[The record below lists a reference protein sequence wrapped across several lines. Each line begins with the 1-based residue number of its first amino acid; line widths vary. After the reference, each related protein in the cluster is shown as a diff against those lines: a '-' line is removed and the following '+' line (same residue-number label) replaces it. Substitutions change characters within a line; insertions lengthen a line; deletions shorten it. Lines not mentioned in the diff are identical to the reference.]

1 MKRLKTAIIAVIS
14 AFALCSCT
22 AAISKPNTETA
33 ADTTISKTEV
43 TEASPEDGSET
54 PAEDAA
60 SNDNSTDA
68 PESADNSD
76 SGEDD
81 IAEVP
86 SEGLDFSS
94 AEALLASMTDEQK
107 VGQIILGRFP
117 SEGAVSTM
125 QTYHLGGYTLYAS
138 DFQNEFPDT
147 MAEKTAKIQAAA
159 DIPAFLAT
167 DEEGGTVVR
176 VSKFPQYR
184 LSPFT
189 SQIVLAR
196 DGEDAVRDEN
206 IEKAELLLSLGIN
219 FNLAPVAD
227 ITENHSDY
235 IYDRTFGENT
245 ENTAKYVAAAVEGMT
260 EGNIMSCLKHFPG
273 YGSNVDTHTGSAQD
287 DRSRSSFE
295 NTDFLPFQAG
305 IDAGAPAVMVNHNVV
320 SAFDSEKPASL
331 SAEVHS
337 VLRDELGFEGIILTD
352 DLGMDAITNFAAE
365 ADESPYVLAVNA
377 GNDMLCTTD
386 IESAYNDVLSALS
399 DGRID
404 PEQLDE
410 SVLRILEAKARFGI
424 IEFE

>member
-1 MKRLKTAIIAVIS
+1 MKKLIIAVI
-14 AFALCSCT
+14 AALALCGCSAT
-22 AAISKPNTETA
+22 ISKPNAETA
-33 ADTTISKTEV
+33 ADTTISKAEV
-43 TEASPEDGSET
+43 TEAVSESENADENT
-54 PAEDAA
+54 NE
-60 SNDNSTDA
+60 T
-68 PESADNSD
+68 DNSD
-76 SGEDD
+76 TPEDD
-81 IAEVP
+81 ITDDAEAP
-86 SEGLDFSS
+86 SEGLDFTS

-117 SEGAVSTM
+117 SEGAADTM
-125 QTYHLGGYTLYAS
+125 SKYCLGGYTLYAS

-147 MAEKTAKIQAAA
+147 MSEKTAKIQAAA

-260 EGNIMSCLKHFPG
+260 EGSIMSCLKHFPG
-273 YGSNVDTHTGSAQD
+273 YGPNVDTHTGSAND

-295 NTDFLPFQAG
+295 NTDFLPFQSG
-305 IDAGAPAVMVNHNVV
+305 IEAGAPAVMVNHNVV
-320 SAFDSEKPASL
+320 SAFDSESPASL

-352 DLGMDAITNFAAE
+352 DLGMDAITEFAAE

-377 GNDMLCTTD
+377 GNDMLCTSD
-386 IESAYNDVLSALS
+386 IESAYNDVLAALA

-404 PEQLDE
+404 ADRLDA
-410 SVLRILEAKARFGI
+410 SVLRILEAKGRFGI

>member
-1 MKRLKTAIIAVIS
+1 MKKFRSTFIAFI
-14 AFALCSCT
+14 AALALCGCT
-22 AAISKPNTETA
+22 ATISKPNSETA
-33 ADTTISKTEV
+33 ADTTISKAEV
-43 TEASPEDGSET
+43 TEASSEVVSENET
-54 PAEDAA
+54 ADE
-60 SNDNSTDA
+60 NTD
-68 PESADNSD
+68 ETDNSD
-76 SGEDD
+76 TPEDNMDEAEEPSG
-81 IAEVP
+81 
-86 SEGLDFSS
+86 GLDFSS
-94 AEALLASMTDEQK
+94 AKALLASMTDEQK

-117 SEGAVSTM
+117 SEGAADTM
-125 QTYHLGGYTLYAS
+125 SKYHLGGYTLYAS

-273 YGSNVDTHTGSAQD
+273 YGPNVDTHTGSAKD

-295 NTDFLPFQAG
+295 NTDFLPFQSG

-320 SAFDSEKPASL
+320 SAFDSESPASL

-377 GNDMLCTTD
+377 GNDMLCTSD
-386 IESAYNDVLSALS
+386 IESAYNDVLAALA

-404 PEQLDE
+404 AEQLDA
-410 SVLRILEAKARFGI
+410 SVLRILKAKGRFGI

>member
-1 MKRLKTAIIAVIS
+1 MKKLIIAVI
-14 AFALCSCT
+14 AALALCGCSAT
-22 AAISKPNTETA
+22 ISKPSSETA
-33 ADTTISKTEV
+33 ADTTISKAEV
-43 TEASPEDGSET
+43 TEAVSESENADENT
-54 PAEDAA
+54 NE
-60 SNDNSTDA
+60 T
-68 PESADNSD
+68 DNSD
-76 SGEDD
+76 TPEDD
-81 IAEVP
+81 ITDDAEAP
-86 SEGLDFSS
+86 SEGLDFTS

-117 SEGAVSTM
+117 SEGAADTM
-125 QTYHLGGYTLYAS
+125 SKYCLGGYTLYAS

-147 MAEKTAKIQAAA
+147 MVEKTAKIQAAA
-159 DIPAFLAT
+159 EIPAFLAT

-206 IEKAELLLSLGIN
+206 VEKAELLLSLGIN

-273 YGSNVDTHTGSAQD
+273 YGPNVDTHTGSAKD

-295 NTDFLPFQAG
+295 NTDFLPFQSG

-320 SAFDSEKPASL
+320 SAFDSESPASL

-352 DLGMDAITNFAAE
+352 DLGMDAITEFAAE

-377 GNDMLCTTD
+377 GNDMLCTSD
-386 IESAYNDVLSALS
+386 IESAYNDVLAALA

-404 PEQLDE
+404 ADRLDA
-410 SVLRILEAKARFGI
+410 SVLRILEAKGRFGI

>member
-1 MKRLKTAIIAVIS
+1 MKKFRSTFIAFI
-14 AFALCSCT
+14 AALALCGCT
-22 AAISKPNTETA
+22 ATISKPNAETA

-43 TEASPEDGSET
+43 TEAVSENKT
-54 PAEDAA
+54 ADE
-60 SNDNSTDA
+60 NTDKT
-68 PESADNSD
+68 DNSD
-76 SGEDD
+76 TPEDDMTDDAEEPSGEL
-81 IAEVP
+81 A
-86 SEGLDFSS
+86 FSS

-117 SEGAVSTM
+117 SEGAADTM
-125 QTYHLGGYTLYAS
+125 SKYHLAGYTLYAS

-159 DIPAFLAT
+159 EIPAFLAT

-176 VSKFPQYR
+176 VSKFPQFR

-260 EGNIMSCLKHFPG
+260 EGSIMSCLKHFPG
-273 YGSNVDTHTGSAQD
+273 YGPNVDTHTGSAND

-295 NTDFLPFQAG
+295 NTDFLPFQSG
-305 IDAGAPAVMVNHNVV
+305 IDVGAPAVMVNHNVV
-320 SAFDSEKPASL
+320 SAFDSESPASL

-337 VLRDELGFEGIILTD
+337 VLREELDFEGIILTD

-377 GNDMLCTTD
+377 GNDMLCTSD
-386 IESAYNDVLSALS
+386 IESAYNDVLAALA

-404 PEQLDE
+404 ADRLDA
-410 SVLRILEAKARFGI
+410 SVLRILKAKGRFGI

>member
-1 MKRLKTAIIAVIS
+1 MKKLIIAVI
-14 AFALCSCT
+14 AALALCGCSAT
-22 AAISKPNTETA
+22 ISKPSSETA
-33 ADTTISKTEV
+33 ADTTISKAEV
-43 TEASPEDGSET
+43 TEAVSESENADENT
-54 PAEDAA
+54 NE
-60 SNDNSTDA
+60 T
-68 PESADNSD
+68 DNSD
-76 SGEDD
+76 TPEDD
-81 IAEVP
+81 ITDDAEAP
-86 SEGLDFSS
+86 SEGLDFTS

-117 SEGAVSTM
+117 SEGAADTM
-125 QTYHLGGYTLYAS
+125 SKYCLGGYTLYAS

-147 MAEKTAKIQAAA
+147 MVEKTAKIQAAA

-206 IEKAELLLSLGIN
+206 VEKAELLLSLGIN

-273 YGSNVDTHTGSAQD
+273 YGPNVDTHTGSAKD
-287 DRSRSSFE
+287 DRSHSSFE
-295 NTDFLPFQAG
+295 NTDFLPFQSG

-320 SAFDSEKPASL
+320 SAFDSESPASL

-337 VLRDELGFEGIILTD
+337 VLRDELGFGGIILTD
-352 DLGMDAITNFAAE
+352 DLGMDAITEFAAE

-377 GNDMLCTTD
+377 GNDMLCTSD
-386 IESAYNDVLSALS
+386 IESAYNDVLAALS

-404 PEQLDE
+404 ADRLDA
-410 SVLRILEAKARFGI
+410 SVLRILEAKGRFGI

>member
-1 MKRLKTAIIAVIS
+1 MKKFRSTFIAFI
-14 AFALCSCT
+14 AALALCGCT
-22 AAISKPNTETA
+22 ATISKPNAETA

-43 TEASPEDGSET
+43 TEAPSEAVSENKT
-54 PAEDAA
+54 ADE
-60 SNDNSTDA
+60 NTD
-68 PESADNSD
+68 ETDNSD
-76 SGEDD
+76 TPEDDMTDDAEEPSGE
-81 IAEVP
+81 
-86 SEGLDFSS
+86 LDFSS

-117 SEGAVSTM
+117 SEGAADTM
-125 QTYHLGGYTLYAS
+125 SKYHLGGYTLYAS

-260 EGNIMSCLKHFPG
+260 EGSIMSCLKHFPG
-273 YGSNVDTHTGSAQD
+273 YGPNVDTHMGSAND

-295 NTDFLPFQAG
+295 NTDFLPFQSG

-320 SAFDSEKPASL
+320 SAFDSESPASL

-337 VLRDELGFEGIILTD
+337 VLRDELNFEGIILTD

-377 GNDMLCTTD
+377 GNDMLCTSD
-386 IESAYNDVLSALS
+386 IESAYNDVLAALS

-404 PEQLDE
+404 ADRLDA
-410 SVLRILEAKARFGI
+410 SVLRILKAKDRFGI

>member
-1 MKRLKTAIIAVIS
+1 MKKFRSTFIAFI
-14 AFALCSCT
+14 AALALCGCT
-22 AAISKPNTETA
+22 ATISKPNSETA
-33 ADTTISKTEV
+33 ADTTISKAEV
-43 TEASPEDGSET
+43 TEASSEAVSENET
-54 PAEDAA
+54 ADE
-60 SNDNSTDA
+60 NTT
-68 PESADNSD
+68 ETADNSD
-76 SGEDD
+76 TPEDD
-81 IAEVP
+81 ITGDAEEP
-86 SEGLDFSS
+86 NTELDFSS

-117 SEGAVSTM
+117 SEGAPDTM
-125 QTYHLGGYTLYAS
+125 SKYHLGGYTLYAS

-227 ITENHSDY
+227 ITENHGDY

-273 YGSNVDTHTGSAQD
+273 YGPNVDTHTGSAND

-295 NTDFLPFQAG
+295 NTDFLPFQSG

-320 SAFDSEKPASL
+320 SAFDSESPASL

-337 VLRDELGFEGIILTD
+337 VLRDELNFEGIILTD

-377 GNDMLCTTD
+377 GNDMLCTSD
-386 IESAYNDVLSALS
+386 IESAYNDVLAALA

-404 PEQLDE
+404 SEQLDA
-410 SVLRILEAKARFGI
+410 SVLRILKAKGRFGI

>member
-1 MKRLKTAIIAVIS
+1 MKKLIIAVI
-14 AFALCSCT
+14 AALALCGCSAT
-22 AAISKPNTETA
+22 ISKPRSETA
-33 ADTTISKTEV
+33 ADTTISKAEV
-43 TEASPEDGSET
+43 TEAVSESENADENT
-54 PAEDAA
+54 NE
-60 SNDNSTDA
+60 T
-68 PESADNSD
+68 DNSD
-76 SGEDD
+76 TPEDD
-81 IAEVP
+81 ITDDAEAP
-86 SEGLDFSS
+86 SEGLDFTS

-117 SEGAVSTM
+117 SEGAADTM
-125 QTYHLGGYTLYAS
+125 SKYCLGGYTLYAS

-159 DIPAFLAT
+159 EIPAFLAT

-206 IEKAELLLSLGIN
+206 VEKAELLLSLGIN

-273 YGSNVDTHTGSAQD
+273 YGPNVDTHTGSAKD
-287 DRSRSSFE
+287 DRSHSSFE
-295 NTDFLPFQAG
+295 NTDFLPFQSG

-320 SAFDSEKPASL
+320 SAFDSESPASL

-352 DLGMDAITNFAAE
+352 DLGMDAITEFAAE

-377 GNDMLCTTD
+377 GNDMLCTSD
-386 IESAYNDVLSALS
+386 IESAYNDVLAALS

-404 PEQLDE
+404 ADRLDA
-410 SVLRILEAKARFGI
+410 SVLRILEAKGRFGI

>member
-1 MKRLKTAIIAVIS
+1 MKKIKTAIIAVL
-14 AFALCSCT
+14 AAVALCSCT
-22 AAISKPNTETA
+22 ATITKPNSQTA
-33 ADTTISKTEV
+33 ADTTISKTE
-43 TEASPEDGSET
+43 TADSSPEASET
-54 PAEDAA
+54 ASDKNNESGNNE
-60 SNDNSTDA
+60 SNDNTD
-68 PESADNSD
+68 NTD
-76 SGEDD
+76 SGEDNAD
-81 IAEVP
+81 TAPSAE
-86 SEGLDFSS
+86 LDFSS

-107 VGQIILGRFP
+107 VGQIILGSFP
-117 SEGAVSTM
+117 SGGAADTM
-125 QTYHLGGYTLYAS
+125 SKYQLGGFTLYAS

-184 LSPFT
+184 LSPFS

-227 ITENHSDY
+227 ITEDHDDY

-245 ENTAKYVAAAVEGMT
+245 KNTSKYVAAAVEGMT

-273 YGSNVDTHTGSAQD
+273 YGPNVDTHTGSAAD

-305 IDAGAPAVMVNHNVV
+305 IDAGAPAVMVNHNIV
-320 SAFDSEKPASL
+320 SAFDSESPASL

-337 VLRDELGFEGIILTD
+337 VLRDELGFEGIIITD
-352 DLGMDAITNFAAE
+352 DLGMNAITEFAAE

-377 GNDMLCTTD
+377 GNDMLCTSD
-386 IESAYNDVLSALS
+386 IVNAFNDVLAALS

-404 PEQLDE
+404 RDQLDA
-410 SVLRILEAKARFGI
+410 SVLRILQAKGNFGI

>member
-1 MKRLKTAIIAVIS
+1 MKKLIIAVI
-14 AFALCSCT
+14 AALALCGCSAT
-22 AAISKPNTETA
+22 ISKPSSETA
-33 ADTTISKTEV
+33 ADTTISKAEV
-43 TEASPEDGSET
+43 TEAVSESENADENT
-54 PAEDAA
+54 NE
-60 SNDNSTDA
+60 T
-68 PESADNSD
+68 DNSD
-76 SGEDD
+76 TPEDD
-81 IAEVP
+81 ITDDAEAP
-86 SEGLDFSS
+86 SEGLDFTS

-117 SEGAVSTM
+117 SEGAADTM
-125 QTYHLGGYTLYAS
+125 SKYCLGGYTLYAS

-260 EGNIMSCLKHFPG
+260 EGSIMSCLKHFPG
-273 YGSNVDTHTGSAQD
+273 YGPNVDTHTGSAND

-295 NTDFLPFQAG
+295 NTDFLPFQSG
-305 IDAGAPAVMVNHNVV
+305 IEAGAPAVMVNHNVV
-320 SAFDSEKPASL
+320 SAFDSESPASL

-352 DLGMDAITNFAAE
+352 DLGMDAITEFAAE

-377 GNDMLCTTD
+377 GNDMLCTSD
-386 IESAYNDVLSALS
+386 IESAYNDVLAALA

-404 PEQLDE
+404 ADRLDA
-410 SVLRILEAKARFGI
+410 SVLRILEAKGRFGI

>member
-1 MKRLKTAIIAVIS
+1 MKKFRSTFIAFI
-14 AFALCSCT
+14 AALALCGCT
-22 AAISKPNTETA
+22 ATISKPNAETA

-43 TEASPEDGSET
+43 TEAVSENKT
-54 PAEDAA
+54 ADE
-60 SNDNSTDA
+60 NTDKT
-68 PESADNSD
+68 DNSD
-76 SGEDD
+76 TPEDDMTDDAEEPSGE
-81 IAEVP
+81 
-86 SEGLDFSS
+86 LDFSS

-117 SEGAVSTM
+117 SEGAADTM
-125 QTYHLGGYTLYAS
+125 SKYHLGGYTLYAS

-176 VSKFPQYR
+176 VSKFPQFR

-245 ENTAKYVAAAVEGMT
+245 ENTAKYVAAAIEGMT

-273 YGSNVDTHTGSAQD
+273 YGPNVDTHTGSAND

-295 NTDFLPFQAG
+295 NTDFLPFQSG

-320 SAFDSEKPASL
+320 SAFDSESPASL

-337 VLRDELGFEGIILTD
+337 VLRDELNFEGIILTD

-377 GNDMLCTTD
+377 GNDMLCTSD
-386 IESAYNDVLSALS
+386 IESAYNDVLAALA

-404 PEQLDE
+404 ADRLDA
-410 SVLRILEAKARFGI
+410 SVLRILKAKGRFGI

>member
-1 MKRLKTAIIAVIS
+1 MKKLIIAVI
-14 AFALCSCT
+14 AALALCGCSAT
-22 AAISKPNTETA
+22 ISKPNAETA
-33 ADTTISKTEV
+33 ADTTISKAEV
-43 TEASPEDGSET
+43 TEAVSESENADENT
-54 PAEDAA
+54 NE
-60 SNDNSTDA
+60 T
-68 PESADNSD
+68 DNSD
-76 SGEDD
+76 TPEDD
-81 IAEVP
+81 ITDDAEAP
-86 SEGLDFSS
+86 SEGLDFTS

-117 SEGAVSTM
+117 SEGAADTM
-125 QTYHLGGYTLYAS
+125 SKYCLGGYTLYAS

-159 DIPAFLAT
+159 DIPTFLAT

-206 IEKAELLLSLGIN
+206 VEKAELLLSLGIN

-260 EGNIMSCLKHFPG
+260 EGSIMSCLKHFPG
-273 YGSNVDTHTGSAQD
+273 YGPNVDTHTGSAKD
-287 DRSRSSFE
+287 DRSHSSFE
-295 NTDFLPFQAG
+295 NTDFLPFRSG

-320 SAFDSEKPASL
+320 SAFDSESPASL

-352 DLGMDAITNFAAE
+352 DLGMDAITEFAAE

-377 GNDMLCTTD
+377 GNDMLCTSD
-386 IESAYNDVLSALS
+386 IESAYNDVLAALS

-404 PEQLDE
+404 ADRLDA
-410 SVLRILEAKARFGI
+410 SVLRILEAKGRFGI

>member
-1 MKRLKTAIIAVIS
+1 MKKFRSTFIAFI
-14 AFALCSCT
+14 AALALCGCT
-22 AAISKPNTETA
+22 ATISKPNAETA

-43 TEASPEDGSET
+43 TEAVSENKT
-54 PAEDAA
+54 ADE
-60 SNDNSTDA
+60 NTG
-68 PESADNSD
+68 ETDNSD
-76 SGEDD
+76 TPEDDMTDDAEEPSGE
-81 IAEVP
+81 
-86 SEGLDFSS
+86 LDFSS

-117 SEGAVSTM
+117 SEGAVDTM
-125 QTYHLGGYTLYAS
+125 STYHLGGYTLYAS

-176 VSKFPQYR
+176 VSKFPQFR

-260 EGNIMSCLKHFPG
+260 EGSIMSCLKHFPG
-273 YGSNVDTHTGSAQD
+273 YGPNVDTHTGSAND

-295 NTDFLPFQAG
+295 NTDFLPFQSG

-320 SAFDSEKPASL
+320 SAFDSESPASL

-337 VLRDELGFEGIILTD
+337 VLRDELNFEGIILTD

-377 GNDMLCTTD
+377 GNDMLCTSD
-386 IESAYNDVLSALS
+386 IESAYNDVLAALA

-404 PEQLDE
+404 SEQLDA
-410 SVLRILEAKARFGI
+410 SVLRILKVKGRFGI

>member
-1 MKRLKTAIIAVIS
+1 MKKFRSTFIAFI
-14 AFALCSCT
+14 AALALCGCT
-22 AAISKPNTETA
+22 ATISKPNSETA

-43 TEASPEDGSET
+43 TEASSEAVSENET
-54 PAEDAA
+54 ADE
-60 SNDNSTDA
+60 NTT
-68 PESADNSD
+68 ETADNSD
-76 SGEDD
+76 TPEDD
-81 IAEVP
+81 ITGDAEEP
-86 SEGLDFSS
+86 NTELDFSS

-117 SEGAVSTM
+117 SEGAPDTM
-125 QTYHLGGYTLYAS
+125 SKYHLGGYTLYAS

-227 ITENHSDY
+227 ITENHGDY

-273 YGSNVDTHTGSAQD
+273 YGPNVDTHTGSAND

-295 NTDFLPFQAG
+295 KTDFLPFQSG

-320 SAFDSEKPASL
+320 SAFDSESPASL

-337 VLRDELGFEGIILTD
+337 VLRDELNFEGIILTD

-365 ADESPYVLAVNA
+365 ADESPYVLAVKA
-377 GNDMLCTTD
+377 GNDMLCTSD
-386 IESAYNDVLSALS
+386 IESAYNDVLAALA

-404 PEQLDE
+404 PEQLDA
-410 SVLRILEAKARFGI
+410 SVLRILKAKGRFGI

>member
-1 MKRLKTAIIAVIS
+1 MKKFRSTFIAFI
-14 AFALCSCT
+14 AALALCGCT
-22 AAISKPNTETA
+22 ATISKPNSETA
-33 ADTTISKTEV
+33 ADTTISKAEV
-43 TEASPEDGSET
+43 TEASSE
-54 PAEDAA
+54 AVSE
-60 SNDNSTDA
+60 N
-68 PESADNSD
+68 ESADENTD
-76 SGEDD
+76 ETDTPEDNITDDAEEPSG
-81 IAEVP
+81 V
-86 SEGLDFSS
+86 LDFSS

-117 SEGAVSTM
+117 SEGAVDTM
-125 QTYHLGGYTLYAS
+125 STYHLGGYTLYAS

-227 ITENHSDY
+227 ITENHGDY

-260 EGNIMSCLKHFPG
+260 EGKI
-273 YGSNVDTHTGSAQD
+273 
-287 DRSRSSFE
+287 
-295 NTDFLPFQAG
+295 
-305 IDAGAPAVMVNHNVV
+305 
-320 SAFDSEKPASL
+320 
-331 SAEVHS
+331 
-337 VLRDELGFEGIILTD
+337 
-352 DLGMDAITNFAAE
+352 
-365 ADESPYVLAVNA
+365 
-377 GNDMLCTTD
+377 
-386 IESAYNDVLSALS
+386 
-399 DGRID
+399 GRAH
-404 PEQLDE
+404 
-410 SVLRILEAKARFGI
+410 V
-424 IEFE
+424 

>member
-1 MKRLKTAIIAVIS
+1 MKKLIIAVI
-14 AFALCSCT
+14 AALALCGCSAT
-22 AAISKPNTETA
+22 ISKPSSETA
-33 ADTTISKTEV
+33 ADTTISKAEV
-43 TEASPEDGSET
+43 TEAVSESENADKNT
-54 PAEDAA
+54 NE
-60 SNDNSTDA
+60 T
-68 PESADNSD
+68 DNSD
-76 SGEDD
+76 TPEDD
-81 IAEVP
+81 ITDDAEAP
-86 SEGLDFSS
+86 SEGLDFTS

-117 SEGAVSTM
+117 SEGAADTM
-125 QTYHLGGYTLYAS
+125 SKYCLGGYTLYAS

-159 DIPAFLAT
+159 EIPAFLAT

-206 IEKAELLLSLGIN
+206 VEKAELLLSLGIN
-219 FNLAPVAD
+219 FILAPVAD

-273 YGSNVDTHTGSAQD
+273 YGPNVDTHTGSAKD
-287 DRSRSSFE
+287 DRSHSSFE
-295 NTDFLPFQAG
+295 NTDFLPFQSG

-320 SAFDSEKPASL
+320 SAFDSESPASL

-352 DLGMDAITNFAAE
+352 DLGMDAITEFAAE

-377 GNDMLCTTD
+377 GNDMLCTSD
-386 IESAYNDVLSALS
+386 IESAYNDVLAALA

-404 PEQLDE
+404 SEQLDA
-410 SVLRILEAKARFGI
+410 SVLRILKAKGRFGI

>member
-1 MKRLKTAIIAVIS
+1 MKKFRSTFIAFI
-14 AFALCSCT
+14 AALALCGCT
-22 AAISKPNTETA
+22 ATISKPNAETA

-43 TEASPEDGSET
+43 TEAVSENKT
-54 PAEDAA
+54 ADE
-60 SNDNSTDA
+60 NTD
-68 PESADNSD
+68 ETDNSD
-76 SGEDD
+76 TPEDDMTDDAEEPSGE
-81 IAEVP
+81 
-86 SEGLDFSS
+86 LDFSS

-117 SEGAVSTM
+117 SEGAADTM
-125 QTYHLGGYTLYAS
+125 SKYHLGGYTLYAS

-159 DIPAFLAT
+159 EIPAFLAT

-176 VSKFPQYR
+176 VSKFPQFR

-273 YGSNVDTHTGSAQD
+273 YGPNVDTHTGSAND

-295 NTDFLPFQAG
+295 NTDFLPFQSG

-320 SAFDSEKPASL
+320 SAFDSESPASL

-337 VLRDELGFEGIILTD
+337 VLREELDFEGIILTD
-352 DLGMDAITNFAAE
+352 DLGMDAITEFAAE

-377 GNDMLCTTD
+377 GNDMLCTSD
-386 IESAYNDVLSALS
+386 IESAYNDVLAALA

-404 PEQLDE
+404 ADRLDA
-410 SVLRILEAKARFGI
+410 SVLRILKAKGRFGI

>member
-1 MKRLKTAIIAVIS
+1 MKKLIIAVI
-14 AFALCSCT
+14 AALALCGCSAT
-22 AAISKPNTETA
+22 ISKPNAETA
-33 ADTTISKTEV
+33 ADTTISKAEV
-43 TEASPEDGSET
+43 TEAVSESENADENT
-54 PAEDAA
+54 NE
-60 SNDNSTDA
+60 T
-68 PESADNSD
+68 DNSD
-76 SGEDD
+76 TPEDNITD
-81 IAEVP
+81 DAEAP
-86 SEGLDFSS
+86 SEGLDFTS

-117 SEGAVSTM
+117 SEGAADTM
-125 QTYHLGGYTLYAS
+125 SKYCLGGYTLYAS

-159 DIPAFLAT
+159 EIPAFLAT

-260 EGNIMSCLKHFPG
+260 EGSIMSCLKHFPG
-273 YGSNVDTHTGSAQD
+273 YGPNVDTHTGSAKD
-287 DRSRSSFE
+287 DRSHSSFE
-295 NTDFLPFQAG
+295 NTDFLPFQSG

-320 SAFDSEKPASL
+320 SAFDSESPASL

-352 DLGMDAITNFAAE
+352 DLGMDAITEFAAE

-377 GNDMLCTTD
+377 GNDMLCTSD
-386 IESAYNDVLSALS
+386 IESAYNDVLAALS

-404 PEQLDE
+404 ADRLDA
-410 SVLRILEAKARFGI
+410 SVLRILEAKGRFGI

>member
-1 MKRLKTAIIAVIS
+1 MKKFRSTFIAFI
-14 AFALCSCT
+14 AALALCGCT
-22 AAISKPNTETA
+22 ATISKPNSATA

-43 TEASPEDGSET
+43 TEAVSGNKTADENTDET
-54 PAEDAA
+54 
-60 SNDNSTDA
+60 DNPDA
-68 PESADNSD
+68 PEDDMTDDAEEP
-76 SGEDD
+76 SGE
-81 IAEVP
+81 
-86 SEGLDFSS
+86 LDFSS

-117 SEGAVSTM
+117 SEGAADTM
-125 QTYHLGGYTLYAS
+125 SKYHLGGYTLYAS

-147 MAEKTAKIQAAA
+147 MSEKTAKIQAAA

-176 VSKFPQYR
+176 VSKFPQFR

-273 YGSNVDTHTGSAQD
+273 YGPNVDTHTGSAND

-295 NTDFLPFQAG
+295 NTDFLPFQSG

-320 SAFDSEKPASL
+320 SAFDSESPASL

-337 VLRDELGFEGIILTD
+337 VLRDELNFEGIILTD

-377 GNDMLCTTD
+377 GNDMLCTSD
-386 IESAYNDVLSALS
+386 IESAYNDVLAALA

-404 PEQLDE
+404 SEQLDA
-410 SVLRILEAKARFGI
+410 SVLRILKAKGRFGI

>member
-1 MKRLKTAIIAVIS
+1 MKKFRSTFIAFI
-14 AFALCSCT
+14 AALALCGCT
-22 AAISKPNTETA
+22 ATISKPNSETA
-33 ADTTISKTEV
+33 ADTTISKAEV
-43 TEASPEDGSET
+43 TEASPE
-54 PAEDAA
+54 A
-60 SNDNSTDA
+60 
-68 PESADNSD
+68 
-76 SGEDD
+76 
-81 IAEVP
+81 P
-86 SEGLDFSS
+86 SENETAYENTDETDTPDDNITDNAEEPSSGLDFSS

-117 SEGAVSTM
+117 SEGAANTM
-125 QTYHLGGYTLYAS
+125 STYHLGGYTLYAS

-273 YGSNVDTHTGSAQD
+273 YGPNVDTHTGSAND

-295 NTDFLPFQAG
+295 NTDFLPFQSG

-320 SAFDSEKPASL
+320 SAFDSESPASL

-337 VLRDELGFEGIILTD
+337 VLRDELNFEGIILTD

-377 GNDMLCTTD
+377 GNDMLCTSD
-386 IESAYNDVLSALS
+386 IESAYNDVLAALA

-404 PEQLDE
+404 SEQLDA
-410 SVLRILEAKARFGI
+410 SVLRILEAKGRFGI

>member
-1 MKRLKTAIIAVIS
+1 MKKFRSTFIAFI
-14 AFALCSCT
+14 AALALCGCT
-22 AAISKPNTETA
+22 ATISKPNAETA

-43 TEASPEDGSET
+43 TEAVSENKT
-54 PAEDAA
+54 ADE
-60 SNDNSTDA
+60 NTD
-68 PESADNSD
+68 ETDNSD
-76 SGEDD
+76 TPEDDMTDDAEEPSGE
-81 IAEVP
+81 
-86 SEGLDFSS
+86 LDFSS

-117 SEGAVSTM
+117 SEGAADTM
-125 QTYHLGGYTLYAS
+125 GKYCLGGYTLYAS

-159 DIPAFLAT
+159 EIPAFLAT

-260 EGNIMSCLKHFPG
+260 EGSIMSCLKHFPG
-273 YGSNVDTHTGSAQD
+273 YGPNVDTHTGSAND

-295 NTDFLPFQAG
+295 NTDFLPFQSG

-320 SAFDSEKPASL
+320 SAFDSESPASL
-331 SAEVHS
+331 SEEVHS
-337 VLRDELGFEGIILTD
+337 VLRDELNFEGIILTD

-377 GNDMLCTTD
+377 GNDMLCTSD
-386 IESAYNDVLSALS
+386 IESAYNDVLAALS

-404 PEQLDE
+404 SEQLDA
-410 SVLRILEAKARFGI
+410 SVLRILEAKGRFGI

>member
-1 MKRLKTAIIAVIS
+1 MKKFRSTFIAFI
-14 AFALCSCT
+14 AALALCGCT
-22 AAISKPNTETA
+22 ATISKPNAETA

-43 TEASPEDGSET
+43 TEAVSENKT
-54 PAEDAA
+54 ADE
-60 SNDNSTDA
+60 NTDKT
-68 PESADNSD
+68 DNSD
-76 SGEDD
+76 TPEDDMTDDAEEPSGE
-81 IAEVP
+81 
-86 SEGLDFSS
+86 LDFSS

-117 SEGAVSTM
+117 SEGAADTISK
-125 QTYHLGGYTLYAS
+125 YHLGGYTLYAS

-176 VSKFPQYR
+176 VSKFPQFR

-227 ITENHSDY
+227 ITENHSNY

-245 ENTAKYVAAAVEGMT
+245 ENTAKYVAASVEGMT

-273 YGSNVDTHTGSAQD
+273 YGPNVDTHTGSAND

-295 NTDFLPFQAG
+295 NTDFLPFQSG

-320 SAFDSEKPASL
+320 SAFDSESPASL

-352 DLGMDAITNFAAE
+352 DLGMDAITEFAAE

-377 GNDMLCTTD
+377 GNDMLCTSD
-386 IESAYNDVLSALS
+386 IESAYNDVLAALA

-404 PEQLDE
+404 SEQLDA
-410 SVLRILEAKARFGI
+410 SVLRILKAKGRFGI

>member
-1 MKRLKTAIIAVIS
+1 MKKLIIAVI
-14 AFALCSCT
+14 AALALCGCSAT
-22 AAISKPNTETA
+22 ISKPNSETA
-33 ADTTISKTEV
+33 ADTTISKAETAEP
-43 TEASPEDGSET
+43 SSET
-54 PAEDAA
+54 ASESTNEADSSDSSDAEDNV
-60 SNDNSTDA
+60 SDA
-68 PESADNSD
+68 PEA
-76 SGEDD
+76 
-81 IAEVP
+81 P
-86 SEGLDFSS
+86 SEGLDFTS

-117 SEGAVSTM
+117 SEGAAATM
-125 QTYHLGGYTLYAS
+125 SQYHLGGYTLYAS

-206 IEKAELLLSLGIN
+206 IEKAEFLLSLGIN

-235 IYDRTFGENT
+235 IYDRTFGETT

-273 YGSNVDTHTGSAQD
+273 YGPNVDTHTGSAKD

-295 NTDFLPFQAG
+295 NTDFLPFQSG

-320 SAFDSEKPASL
+320 SAFDSESPASL

-337 VLRDELGFEGIILTD
+337 VLRDELNFEGIILTD
-352 DLGMDAITNFAAE
+352 DLGMDAITEFAAE

-377 GNDMLCTTD
+377 GNDMLCTSD
-386 IESAYNDVLSALS
+386 IESAYNDVLAALA

-404 PEQLDE
+404 EEQLDA
-410 SVLRILEAKARFGI
+410 SVLRILEAKGRFGI

>member
-1 MKRLKTAIIAVIS
+1 MKKFRSSFIALI
-14 AFALCSCT
+14 AALALCGCT
-22 AAISKPNTETA
+22 ATISKPNSETA

-43 TEASPEDGSET
+43 TEASSEAVSENET
-54 PAEDAA
+54 ADENTAE
-60 SNDNSTDA
+60 
-68 PESADNSD
+68 ADNSD
-76 SGEDD
+76 TPEDD
-81 IAEVP
+81 ITNDAEEP
-86 SEGLDFSS
+86 SAELDFSS

-117 SEGAVSTM
+117 SEGAADTM
-125 QTYHLGGYTLYAS
+125 SKYHLGGYTLYAS

-196 DGEDAVRDEN
+196 DGADAVRDEN

-260 EGNIMSCLKHFPG
+260 EGSIMSCLKHFPG
-273 YGSNVDTHTGSAQD
+273 YGPNVDTHTGSAND

-295 NTDFLPFQAG
+295 NTDFLPFQSG

-320 SAFDSEKPASL
+320 SAFDSESPASL
-331 SAEVHS
+331 SAEIHS

-365 ADESPYVLAVNA
+365 SDESPYVLAVNA
-377 GNDMLCTTD
+377 GNDMLCTSD
-386 IESAYNDVLSALS
+386 IESAYNDVFAALA

-404 PEQLDE
+404 PEQLDA
-410 SVLRILEAKARFGI
+410 SVLRILKAKGRFGI